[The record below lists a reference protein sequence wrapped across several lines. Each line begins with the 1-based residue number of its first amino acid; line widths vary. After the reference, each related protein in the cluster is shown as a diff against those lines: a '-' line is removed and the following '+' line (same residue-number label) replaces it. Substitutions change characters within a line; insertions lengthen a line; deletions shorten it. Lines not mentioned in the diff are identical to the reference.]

1 MKDFIKLDFN
11 PHIVRSQLRELR
23 YLLDKNKSLSEKD
36 DILPFFRDNH
46 QLSAFI
52 GSYHPKINRF
62 NRLAFEYDIFGD
74 FTADLVIG
82 DSIKKSYCFVEFE
95 DAASNSIF
103 VSRSGKNTPEW
114 SSRFEKG
121 FSQILDW
128 FWKLDDLE
136 KTDAFEDRFT
146 ARNIDYMGLLIIGRN
161 EHLEPREKKRLEWR
175 QKNLILNSKQVY
187 CMTFDELYDDLLF
200 RLEKYQLAA
209 EVDN

>member
-1 MKDFIKLDFN
+1 ML
-11 PHIVRSQLRELR
+11 HLTA
-23 YLLDKNKSLSEKD
+23 YLFPD
-36 DILPFFRDNH
+36 
-46 QLSAFI
+46 Q
-52 GSYHPKINRF
+52 
-62 NRLAFEYDIFGD
+62 
-74 FTADLVIG
+74 
-82 DSIKKSYCFVEFE
+82 
-95 DAASNSIF
+95 
-103 VSRSGKNTPEW
+103 NTPEW

-121 FSQILDW
+121 FTQILDW